1 MNRLINLM
9 NYALASLLRRWK
21 KNLALIIIYAAVVGF
36 FSSIVLFTS
45 ALKYES
51 KNTLSELPE
60 LWIQKLAGGRLQPMP
75 IGIVD
80 SLQNIRGIQQV
91 IPRYWGYYYDSP
103 TGAVFTIIG
112 SDSSISG
119 LYDLKTEY
127 SGKLDD
133 SSAVSGTGFMQM
145 HHLEMGD
152 RLSLIDGAGNLEG
165 FQIVGQ
171 FIASSDLLT
180 KDLIISSISSA
191 QKILG
196 LEENQCTDIA
206 IRVMNINEV
215 ENIALKI
222 NRKYYGLR
230 VVSKEDLLLTYD
242 ALFSWRGGIF
252 VFGGLISL
260 LAFLI
265 LAWDRAS
272 GLSKE
277 ERKELG
283 ILKGIGWQIND
294 VLLLKFF
301 EGIIISLTATLMGIL
316 ASLFHIFVFDAWL
329 IKPFFIGWSV
339 LYPDY
344 NLRIVIDGSSLLIV
358 FLISV
363 IPYLSASVIPAW
375 KGAITDPAEV
385 IQGG

>member
-1 MNRLINLM
+1 MNRLINLL
-9 NYALASLLRRWK
+9 NYALISLLRRWK
-21 KNLALIIIYAAVVGF
+21 KNLALIIIYAGVVGF
-36 FSSIVLFTS
+36 FSSIVLFTT

-51 KNTLSELPE
+51 QNTLYALPE
-60 LWIQKLAGGRLQPMP
+60 LWIQKLAGGRLQPMYVD
-75 IGIVD
+75 IVD
-80 SLQNIRGIQQV
+80 SLQNIRGIQQI

-103 TGAVFTIIG
+103 TGAVFTIVG
-112 SDSSISG
+112 SDSSVTG
-119 LYDLKTEY
+119 LYDLKTDY
-127 SGKLDD
+127 VGNLDD
-133 SSAVSGTGFMQM
+133 SSVVCGTGFMKL
-145 HHLEMGD
+145 HYLRVGD
-152 RLSLIDGAGNLEG
+152 RLSLIDAAGNLNG

-171 FIASSDLLT
+171 FTASSDLLT
-180 KDLIISSISSA
+180 KDLVILSTISA

-196 LEENQCTDIA
+196 LANDQCTDIA
-206 IRVMNINEV
+206 IRVTNINEV

-230 VVSKEDLLLTYD
+230 VVSKDDLLLTYD

-294 VLLLKFF
+294 VLLLKFL
-301 EGIIISLTATLMGIL
+301 EGIIISVTATLLGIL
-316 ASLFHIFVFDAWL
+316 ASMIHIFIFNAWL

-344 NLRIVIDGSSLLIV
+344 NMKMVIDGGSLLIV

-363 IPYLSASVIPAW
+363 IPYLAATVIPAW

>member
-1 MNRLINLM
+1 MNRILNLM
-9 NYALASLLRRWK
+9 NYALTSILRRWK
-21 KNLALIIIYAAVVGF
+21 KNLALIIIYAGVVGF

-51 KNTLSELPE
+51 QNTLSALPE
-60 LWIQKLAGGRLQPMP
+60 LWMQKLAGGRLQPMP
-75 IGIVD
+75 VETVD
-80 SLQNIRGIQQV
+80 SLQIIRGIQRV

-112 SDSSISG
+112 SDSAVSG
-119 LYDLKTEY
+119 LYDLKTEHT
-127 SGKLDD
+127 GKLDD
-133 SSAVSGTGFMQM
+133 SSAVCGTGFMQM
-145 HHLEMGD
+145 HHLQIGD
-152 RLSLIDGAGNLEG
+152 RLNLIDAKGILKG

-171 FIASSDLLT
+171 FTASSDLLT
-180 KDLIISSISSA
+180 NDLIILSTASA
-191 QKILG
+191 QNILG
-196 LEENQCTDIA
+196 LAKGYCTDIA
-206 IRVMNINEV
+206 VRISNSSEV

-272 GLSKE
+272 GLSRD

-301 EGIIISLTATLMGIL
+301 EGIMISVTAALLGIL
-316 ASLFHIFVFDAWL
+316 ASLFHIFIFDAWL
-329 IKPFFIGWSV
+329 IKPFFIGWSI

-344 NLRIVIDGSSLLIV
+344 DLRIVIDCSSLLLV

-363 IPYLSASVIPAW
+363 IPYLTASVIPAW
-375 KGAITDPAEV
+375 KAAITDPAEV
-385 IQGG
+385 IQE

>member
-9 NYALASLLRRWK
+9 NYTLITLLRRWK

-51 KNTLSELPE
+51 QNTLSALPE
-60 LWIQKLAGGRLQPMP
+60 LWIQKLAGGRLQPMSVD
-75 IGIVD
+75 ITD
-80 SLQNIRGIQQV
+80 SLQNIRGIRKI

-112 SDSSISG
+112 SDSSVSG

-127 SGKLDD
+127 FGNLND
-133 SSAVSGTGFMQM
+133 SSAVCGTGFMQM
-145 HHLEMGD
+145 HHLEIGD
-152 RLSLIDGAGNLEG
+152 RLNLINATGHLKS
-165 FQIVGQ
+165 FQIVGE
-171 FIASSDLLT
+171 FSASSDLLT
-180 KDLIISSISSA
+180 KDLVILSTASA

-196 LEENQCTDIA
+196 LAKNQCTDIA
-206 IRVMNINEV
+206 IQITNNNEV

-222 NRKYYGLR
+222 NRNYYGFR

-252 VFGGLISL
+252 VYGGLISL

-277 ERKELG
+277 ERTELG

-301 EGIIISLTATLMGIL
+301 EGIIISVTATLMGIL
-316 ASLFHIFVFDAWL
+316 ASLLHIFVFDSWL

-339 LYPDY
+339 MYPDY
-344 NLRIVIDGSSLLIV
+344 KLRMVIDGSSLLII

>member
-133 SSAVSGTGFMQM
+133 SSAVCGTGFMQM

>member
-1 MNRLINLM
+1 MNRLINLL
-9 NYALASLLRRWK
+9 NYALISLLRRWK
-21 KNLALIIIYAAVVGF
+21 KNLALIIIYAGVVGF
-36 FSSIVLFTS
+36 FSSIVLFTT

-51 KNTLSELPE
+51 QNTLYALPE
-60 LWIQKLAGGRLQPMP
+60 LWIQKLAGGRLQPMYVD
-75 IGIVD
+75 IVD
-80 SLQNIRGIQQV
+80 SLQNIRGIQQI

-103 TGAVFTIIG
+103 TGAVFTIVG
-112 SDSSISG
+112 SDSSVTG
-119 LYDLKTEY
+119 LYDLKTDY
-127 SGKLDD
+127 VGNLDD
-133 SSAVSGTGFMQM
+133 SSVVCGTGFMKL
-145 HHLEMGD
+145 HYLRVGD
-152 RLSLIDGAGNLEG
+152 RLSLIDAAGNLNG

-171 FIASSDLLT
+171 FTASSDLLT
-180 KDLIISSISSA
+180 KDLVILSSASA

-196 LEENQCTDIA
+196 LANDQCTDIA
-206 IRVMNINEV
+206 IRVTNINEV

-230 VVSKEDLLLTYD
+230 VVSKDDLLLTYD

-294 VLLLKFF
+294 VLLLKFL
-301 EGIIISLTATLMGIL
+301 EGIIISVTATLLGIL
-316 ASLFHIFVFDAWL
+316 ASMIHIFIFNAWL

-344 NLRIVIDGSSLLIV
+344 NMKMVIDGGSLLIV

-363 IPYLSASVIPAW
+363 IPYLAATVIPAW

>member
-1 MNRLINLM
+1 MNRLINLL
-9 NYALASLLRRWK
+9 NYALISLLRRWK
-21 KNLALIIIYAAVVGF
+21 KNLALIIIYAGVVGF

-51 KNTLSELPE
+51 QNTLSALPE
-60 LWIQKLAGGRLQPMP
+60 LWIQKLAGGRLQPMYVD
-75 IGIVD
+75 IVD
-80 SLQNIRGIQQV
+80 SLQNIRGIQQI

-103 TGAVFTIIG
+103 TGAVFTIVG
-112 SDSSISG
+112 SDSSVTG
-119 LYDLKTEY
+119 LYDLKTDY
-127 SGKLDD
+127 VGNLDD
-133 SSAVSGTGFMQM
+133 SSVVCGTGFMKL
-145 HHLEMGD
+145 HYLRVGD
-152 RLSLIDGAGNLEG
+152 RLSLIDAAGNLNG

-171 FIASSDLLT
+171 FTASSDLLT
-180 KDLIISSISSA
+180 KDLVILSTISA

-196 LEENQCTDIA
+196 LANDQCTDIA
-206 IRVMNINEV
+206 IRVTNINEV

-230 VVSKEDLLLTYD
+230 VVSKDDLLLTYD

-301 EGIIISLTATLMGIL
+301 EGVIISVTATLLGIL
-316 ASLFHIFVFDAWL
+316 ASMIHIFVFNAWL

-344 NLRIVIDGSSLLIV
+344 NMKMVIDGGSLLIV

-363 IPYLSASVIPAW
+363 IPYLAATVIPAW

>member
-9 NYALASLLRRWK
+9 NYALASLLRRRK
-21 KNLALIIIYAAVVGF
+21 KNMALIIIYAAVVGF

-344 NLRIVIDGSSLLIV
+344 NLRMVIDGSSLLIV

>member
-1 MNRLINLM
+1 M
-9 NYALASLLRRWK
+9 
-21 KNLALIIIYAAVVGF
+21 
-36 FSSIVLFTS
+36 VLFTS

-51 KNTLSELPE
+51 QDALGALPE

-75 IGIVD
+75 LAMVD
-80 SLQNIRGIQQV
+80 SLQTIRGVRQV
-91 IPRYWGYYYDSP
+91 IPRCWGYYYDSP
-103 TGAVFTIIG
+103 TGAVFTVVG
-112 SDSSISG
+112 SDSGVSG
-119 LYDLKTEY
+119 LYKLTTDYK
-127 SGKLDD
+127 GKLDD
-133 SSAVSGTGFMQM
+133 SSAVCGTGFMQM
-145 HHLEMGD
+145 HHLKIGD
-152 RLSLIDGAGNLEG
+152 RLSLINAKGNLNSY
-165 FQIVGQ
+165 QIVGQ
-171 FIASSDLLT
+171 FTASSDLLT
-180 KDLIISSISSA
+180 LDLIILSTASA
-191 QKILG
+191 KDILD

-206 IRVMNINEV
+206 ISVTNSNEV

-222 NRKYYGLR
+222 NRNYYGLR
-230 VVSKEDLLLTYD
+230 VVSREDLLLTYD

-260 LAFLI
+260 LGFLI

-272 GLSKE
+272 GLSRE

-301 EGIIISLTATLMGIL
+301 EGIIISVTATLLGIL
-316 ASLFHIFVFDAWL
+316 TSLFHIFVFDAWL

-344 NLRIVIDGSSLLIV
+344 NLKMVIDGSSLLII

-375 KGAITDPAEV
+375 KGAITDPAETL
-385 IQGG
+385 QGG

>member
-1 MNRLINLM
+1 M